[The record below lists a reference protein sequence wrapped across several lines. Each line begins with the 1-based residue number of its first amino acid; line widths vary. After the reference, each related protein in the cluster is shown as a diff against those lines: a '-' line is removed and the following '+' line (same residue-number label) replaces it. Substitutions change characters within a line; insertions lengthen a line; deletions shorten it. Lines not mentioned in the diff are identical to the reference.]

1 VEGENA
7 KILSSYIFSST
18 DSTRI
23 EVTLKINQSD
33 LTRIIRSFERYEIE
47 IKATFQKGM
56 HEDDVLW
63 RYDALMNYL
72 KF

>member
-1 VEGENA
+1 
-7 KILSSYIFSST
+7 
-18 DSTRI
+18 
-23 EVTLKINQSD
+23 LKINQSD

-56 HEDDVLW
+56 HEDDVVW